1 VNATALPLS
10 TVLWVAAGG
19 ALGASLRFLIG
30 EWARQLP
37 ALGAFPWTTLGIN
50 VLGSLLIGLLAGSDS
65 FAANTSTQLRAM
77 LIIGV
82 LGGFTTFSSFSLE
95 TMALVHAGAVSRAAL
110 YVVASTALS
119 VGAAAIGLALSRGAA
134 S

>member
-1 VNATALPLS
+1 MNATALPLS

-19 ALGASLRFLIG
+19 ALGASARFLIG

-65 FAANTSTQLRAM
+65 FAASTTPQLRAM
-77 LIIGV
+77 LMIGV

-95 TMALVHAGAVSRAAL
+95 TMALVHAGAVVRAAL
-110 YVVASTALS
+110 YVVASATLS
-119 VGAAAIGLALSRGAA
+119 VGAAALGLALSRSA
-134 S
+134 SS